1 MRHAVGTLAPSRRPL
16 DLPEVHVAAATMAE
30 KICAFVGNLTPKPG
44 FEERRHSAEVKV
56 GKVGTAEDGLAM
68 RLLERLQ
75 IRGQANRHWG
85 RGSES
90 LEREPVASRSG
101 GRAAVNGRSVSAI

>member
-16 DLPEVHVAAATMAE
+16 DRLECRVVAATVLE
-30 KICAFVGNLTPKPG
+30 KRCASVGSLTPKQG
-44 FEERRHSAEVKV
+44 SRERPHTAEVKAEMT
-56 GKVGTAEDGLAM
+56 GTAEDGLAM

-75 IRGQANRHWG
+75 IPGQANRHWG

-90 LEREPVASRSG
+90 LELEPVASRSG
-101 GRAAVNGRSVSAI
+101 GRAAVNGRPVSAI